1 MTGIQARF
9 KLDRPDFSLEI
20 DVSLPGRGVSA
31 LFGPSGAGKTSCLRA
46 IAGLDRPHSSYIE
59 VNGSVWQDDA
69 RNFFMPTHDRPLGF
83 VFQEASLFPHINVRR
98 NLEYGM
104 KRVAA
109 ARRRVSLEYA
119 VELLGIAPLM
129 ERPPE
134 SLSGGERQRAAIARA
149 LATSP
154 SLLLLDEPLA
164 ALDIKLKSEIIP
176 YLERLHDELDI
187 PVLYV
192 SHAPDEVARL
202 ADHLVLLERGRV
214 VTSGPLDSLLTR
226 LDLPLA
232 VGDSAG
238 AWIEGEVIG
247 YEPNYHLLSIAFR
260 GGQFHLPGK
269 PRRLGQRVRLRIQAR
284 DVSLSLEKRTDSSII
299 NILPA
304 RVVDLR
310 DDALGQVMVAL
321 AMGDS
326 RLLCRVTRK
335 SADALGLCPGKDIYA
350 QVKGVAIV
358 D

>member
-1 MTGIQARF
+1 MTEIQARF

-46 IAGLDRPHSSYIE
+46 VAGLDRPYSSYIE

-83 VFQEASLFPHINVRR
+83 VFQEASLFPHMNVRR

-109 ARRRVSLEYA
+109 ARRRVSLEYV
-119 VELLGIAPLM
+119 VELLGIGPLM
-129 ERPPE
+129 ERAPE

-154 SLLLLDEPLA
+154 NLLLLDEPLA

-214 VTSGPLDSLLTR
+214 VTSGPLNSLLTR

-232 VGDSAG
+232 GGDSAG

-247 YEPNYHLLSIAFR
+247 YESNYHLLSIAFR
-260 GGQFHLPGK
+260 GGQFHLPSK
-269 PRRLGQRVRLRIQAR
+269 PRRVGQRVRLRIQAR

-304 RVVDLR
+304 RVIDLR

-321 AMGDS
+321 ALGKS

-335 SADALGLCPGKDIYA
+335 SANTLELCPGKDIYA
-350 QVKGVAIV
+350 QIKGVAIV

>member
-1 MTGIQARF
+1 MNDIRARF
-9 KLDRPDFSLEI
+9 KLERPDFSLEI
-20 DVSLPGRGVSA
+20 DVALPGSGISA
-31 LFGPSGAGKTSCLRA
+31 LFGPSGAGKTSVLRA
-46 IAGLDRPHSSYIE
+46 IAGLDRARSGYIE

-69 RNFFMPTHDRPLGF
+69 RGFFMPTHERPLGF
-83 VFQEASLFPHINVRR
+83 VFQEASLFSHLSVRR

-109 ARRRVSLEYA
+109 ARRRVSLEHA

-129 ERPPE
+129 ERSPE

-164 ALDIKLKSEIIP
+164 ALDIKLKFEIIP
-176 YLERLHDELDI
+176 YLERLHDELEI

-192 SHAPDEVARL
+192 SHTPDEVARL

-214 VTSGPLDSLLTR
+214 AASGPLGSLLTR
-226 LDLPLA
+226 LDLPFA
-232 VGDSAG
+232 GGDGAG
-238 AWIEGEVIG
+238 VWIEGIVAG
-247 YEPNYHLLSIAFR
+247 YEANYHLLGIAFP
-260 GGQFHLPGK
+260 GGQFHLPG
-269 PRRLGQRVRLRIQAR
+269 PSRREGSRVRLRIQAR

-304 RVVDLR
+304 RLLEMR
-310 DDALGQVMVAL
+310 DEAPGQVMVVLAL
-321 AMGDS
+321 GDS

-335 SADALGLCPGKDIYA
+335 SADALGLHPGKAVYA